1 MPMPLHLP
9 FLLLIQ
15 DGAAPSQGLPGQGSP
30 AGAGATPGQPP
41 GLVEGLLGSMLFPL
55 LLVFGVFWFLI
66 LRPESKQ
73 RKKRLEMLSKL
84 EKGDKVLTN
93 GGLYGTVV
101 QVQDNVVT
109 LQVDEGVRMKF
120 AVSAVQTLVDD
131 AAPAPA
137 VLAKK

>member
-1 MPMPLHLP
+1 MTMLLP
-9 FLLLIQ
+9 SALLLLIQ
-15 DGAAPSQGLPGQGSP
+15 DGAAPAP
-30 AGAGATPGQPP
+30 AGGAQPGAPGQPP
-41 GLVEGLLGSMLFPL
+41 GLLEGLFGSMLFPL
-55 LLVFGVFWFLI
+55 LLCFGVFWFLI

-73 RKKRLEMLSKL
+73 RKKRLEMLSQL

-120 AVSAVQTLVDD
+120 AVSAVQTRVDD
-131 AAPAPA
+131 AAPAEP
-137 VLAKK
+137 AKK

>member
-1 MPMPLHLP
+1 MPMPLPTAL
-9 FLLLIQ
+9 LLLIQ
-15 DGAAPSQGLPGQGSP
+15 DAP
-30 AGAGATPGQPP
+30 AGGAPAGGAPGQPP
-41 GLVEGLLGSMLFPL
+41 GMVEGLFGSMLFPL
-55 LLVFGVFWFLI
+55 LLCFGVFWFLI

-73 RKKRLEMLSKL
+73 RKKRLEMLQQL

-120 AVSAVQTLVDD
+120 ALNAVQSLVDD
-131 AAPAPA
+131 AAPATA
-137 VLAKK
+137 ETVKK

>member
-1 MPMPLHLP
+1 MPMLLP
-9 FLLLIQ
+9 SALLLLIQ
-15 DGAAPSQGLPGQGSP
+15 DGATPATPSGGGQP
-30 AGAGATPGQPP
+30 AGPGQPP

-73 RKKRLEMLSKL
+73 RKKRAEMLTQLK
-84 EKGDKVLTN
+84 KGDKVLTN

-101 QVQDNVVT
+101 QVQDSVVT

-120 AVSAVQTLVDD
+120 ALSAMQTVVDD
-131 AAPAPA
+131 SAPA
-137 VLAKK
+137 VPAKT